1 MDATCTNRCMNG
13 YIGEWEEKEE
23 GDRDR
28 NSDRLTARRTA
39 ATHARGE
46 LVLTERIHSSTLPA
60 DPGCKQGFQYGGHMK
75 VPRLRI
81 LPLML

>member
-28 NSDRLTARRTA
+28 NSDRLTSRRTA
-39 ATHARGE
+39 ATHARGPCVE
-46 LVLTERIHSSTLPA
+46 
-60 DPGCKQGFQYGGHMK
+60 
-75 VPRLRI
+75 
-81 LPLML
+81 